1 MREKCG
7 IFFFFGGTGNTN
19 DKGKVLSGCRSDL
32 RVSAK
37 VINLGNGR
45 LERDWKPFSR
55 LLKEPKAA
63 VISI

>member
-1 MREKCG
+1 
-7 IFFFFGGTGNTN
+7 
-19 DKGKVLSGCRSDL
+19 LSGCRSDL